1 VDGDVE
7 TEKFDKGLV
16 VTEAEK
22 GCEVGGVVL
31 VAVDGREL
39 SVTENV
45 AVYAA
50 CNVGE
55 LGNAKG
61 EVSISWLN
69 KDEDLQVHG
78 ILEGVTP
85 VFLL

>member
-1 VDGDVE
+1 MDGDVE

-16 VTEAEK
+16 VTEAEE

-39 SVTENV
+39 SVTEYV

-69 KDEDLQVHG
+69 KE
-78 ILEGVTP
+78 
-85 VFLL
+85 